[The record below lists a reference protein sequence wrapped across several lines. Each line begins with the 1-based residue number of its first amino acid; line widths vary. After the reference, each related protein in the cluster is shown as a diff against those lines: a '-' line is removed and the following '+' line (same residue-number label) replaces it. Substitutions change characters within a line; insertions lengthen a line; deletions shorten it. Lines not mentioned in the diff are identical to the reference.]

1 MKTVIKAGDN
11 LGGLIKIW
19 AIPADALS
27 VSGSEVTIVSDTN
40 VYQIYCSPDS
50 MEFNEPKEVTGAG
63 THYNTVVGGFV
74 PQDNATLQEALE
86 YIEPRKW
93 VVLFIDGNGNYK
105 LAGTPTNP
113 LRFNAELT
121 SGADTTGRAGCRIQF
136 FGKTLARALFVNN
149 PFA

>member
-27 VSGSEVTIVSDTN
+27 VSGDEVTLASTDN
-40 VYQIYCSPDS
+40 AYQIYCSPDS
-50 MEFNEPKEVTGAG
+50 MEFNEPKEVTEAG
-63 THYNTVVGGFV
+63 TNYNTVVGGFV

-93 VVLFIDGNGNYK
+93 VILFIDGNGKYK
-105 LAGTPTNP
+105 LAGTPMNP
-113 LRFNAELT
+113 LRFTAELT
-121 SGADTTGRAGCRIQF
+121 SGTDTTGRAGCRIQF
-136 FGKTLARALFVNN
+136 FGKTLARAIFVNN